1 MGRENIIDVD
11 ELNFEEEVIDYS
23 MNSVVILNFWAQW
36 SKPSL
41 EYKKILESIV
51 IHSIGQIRLAHVN
64 VDTSPLLSSKFSVYT
79 LPTIKIILM
88 GNIAGELIGYQPE
101 FRIMSLLNSIQI
113 PDPIQ
118 LNIEKA
124 NALLKEGD
132 YQSAADLFR
141 EIIELRGQDPEAQY
155 GLAVAD
161 IHLGKAIDA
170 YYLLKDFPAS
180 KRYNDAE
187 KLLPLAKALSQYVEG
202 KLPENSDSDFAF
214 IAAMRFVMANKYYQ
228 AIDGLL
234 EIIKQNRNYGNGIA
248 HKAVLAL
255 IELLNDDDPQK
266 NLYRSELA
274 SILF

>member
-180 KRYNDAE
+180 KRYNDVE

-234 EIIKQNRNYGNGIA
+234 EIIKQDRNYGNGIA

>member
-101 FRIMSLLNSIQI
+101 FRIVSLLNSIQI

-180 KRYNDAE
+180 KRYNDVE

-214 IAAMRFVMANKYYQ
+214 VAAMRFVMANKYYQ

-234 EIIKQNRNYGNGIA
+234 EIIKQDRNYGNGIA